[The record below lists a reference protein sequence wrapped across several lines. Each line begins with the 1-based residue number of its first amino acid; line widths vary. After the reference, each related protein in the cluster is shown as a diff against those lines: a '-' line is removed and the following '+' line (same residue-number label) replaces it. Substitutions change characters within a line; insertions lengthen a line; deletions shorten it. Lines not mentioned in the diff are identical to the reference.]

1 MYGSSVVLVLQTQR
15 YELVG
20 VLDAIYKV
28 GAALYHALVNQ
39 FLEGF
44 FLAGNAQV
52 EEEFVPE
59 AAIDEVTCGML
70 AASHIQIYVL
80 PVLIGLLANECLAVV
95 RIHVAQVVG

>member
-28 GAALYHALVNQ
+28 GTTLYHALVNQ
-39 FLEGF
+39 FLERF

-59 AAIDEVTCGML
+59 AAIDEVTGSML
-70 AASHIQIYVL
+70 AATHIQIYVL
-80 PVLIGLLANECLAVV
+80 PVFIGLLANECLAVV